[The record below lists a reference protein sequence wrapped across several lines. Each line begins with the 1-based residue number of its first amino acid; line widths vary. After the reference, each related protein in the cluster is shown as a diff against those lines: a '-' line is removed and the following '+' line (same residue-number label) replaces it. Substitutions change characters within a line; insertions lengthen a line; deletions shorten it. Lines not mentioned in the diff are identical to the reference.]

1 MLRVFDELIGKTFAS
16 VAGKV
21 GDCEM
26 VFVGAD
32 GAPSFRF
39 YHAQDCCETVRIE
52 DIAGDVCDLAGSPIV
67 EAEEVSNADAPVPES
82 AESYTWTFYR
92 FATARGFV
100 WVRWLG
106 ESNGYYGEE
115 VDFGEVCP

>member
-1 MLRVFDELIGKTFAS
+1 MSRVFDELIGKTFAS
-16 VAGKV
+16 VTGKV
-21 GDCEM
+21 GDEEM
-26 VFVGAD
+26 VFTGVN

-39 YHAQDCCETVRIE
+39 YHAQGCCEHVRIE
-52 DIAGDVCDLAGSPIV
+52 DIAGDVADLAGSPIV
-67 EAEEVSNADAPVPES
+67 EAEEVSNADAPVPER

-92 FATARGFV
+92 FATARGSV

-115 VDFGEVCP
+115 VDFGDVRP